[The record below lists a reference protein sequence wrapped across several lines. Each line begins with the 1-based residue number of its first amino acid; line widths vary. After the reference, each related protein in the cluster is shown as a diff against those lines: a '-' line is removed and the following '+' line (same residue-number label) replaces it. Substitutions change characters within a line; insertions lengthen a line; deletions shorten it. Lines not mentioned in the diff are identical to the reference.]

1 MILNIYHGSDHIIEK
16 PVYGAGKKYNDYGL
30 GFYCTESPE
39 MAKEWGASENADGY
53 ANHYTINCDGLTILD
68 LNSSKYTILH
78 WLSVLL
84 ENRYFD
90 ILSPLANQ
98 AREYVLSA
106 FYVDYKKYD
115 CITGYRADDSYFS
128 FAQDFLNGSI
138 SLRQLGAAMHLG
150 KLGQQFVIKSPD
162 AFERL
167 HFEGYEI
174 ADHSEWY
181 AKRKM
186 RDLKARKEYL
196 NKERFNI
203 RPGDIFVTQ
212 LITEEIKP
220 DDSRLR

>member
-1 MILNIYHGSDHIIEK
+1 MLRPSVPKRTDRSII
-16 PVYGAGKKYNDYGL
+16 
-30 GFYCTESPE
+30 FCT
-39 MAKEWGASENADGY
+39 
-53 ANHYTINCDGLTILD
+53 
-68 LNSSKYTILH
+68 
-78 WLSVLL
+78 
-84 ENRYFD
+84 
-90 ILSPLANQ
+90 PLANQ
-98 AREYVLSA
+98 AREYILSA

-138 SLRQLGAAMHLG
+138 SLRQLGTAMHLG

>member
-1 MILNIYHGSDHIIEK
+1 MILDIYHGSDHIIEK
-16 PVYGAGKKYNDYGL
+16 PIFGDGKKYNDYGL
-30 GFYCTESPE
+30 GFYCTESPD
-39 MAKEWGASENADGY
+39 MAKEWGVSENADGY
-53 ANHYTINCDGLTILD
+53 ANHYTIDCAGLTILD
-68 LNSSKYTILH
+68 LNSSEYTILH

-98 AREYVLSA
+98 ARDYLLSA
-106 FYVDYKKYD
+106 FHVNYEKYD

-128 FAQDFLNGSI
+128 FAQDFINGSI
-138 SLRQLGAAMHLG
+138 SLRQLDTAMHLG
-150 KLGQQFVIKSPD
+150 KLGRQFVLKSPA

-174 ADHSEWY
+174 AYHSQWY
-181 AKRKM
+181 VKRKM
-186 RDLKARKEYL
+186 RDSKARKDYL

-203 RPGDIFVTQ
+203 QPGDIFVTQ

>member
-16 PVYGAGKKYNDYGL
+16 PIYGGGKKYNDYGP

-39 MAKEWGASENADGY
+39 MAKEWGATENTDGY
-53 ANHYTINCDGLTILD
+53 ANHYSIDCAGLTILD
-68 LNSSKYTILH
+68 LNSSEYTILH

-98 AREYVLSA
+98 ARDYLLSA
-106 FYVDYKKYD
+106 FHVDYEKYD

-128 FAQDFLNGSI
+128 FAQDFINGSI
-138 SLRQLGAAMHLG
+138 SLRQLDIAMHLG
-150 KLGQQFVIKSPD
+150 KLGRQFVIKSPV

-174 ADHSEWY
+174 ADHSKWY

-203 RPGDIFVTQ
+203 QPGDIFVTQ